1 MNPRLRQ
8 LVPDMSH
15 FWKEILTI
23 CLATDTD
30 NSVFANQTLMGA
42 ISGNK
47 ARASLLENTVN
58 ALSVAPIYTPAR
70 LTPIMAAAN
79 KYYQI
84 YKQNPDKVD
93 STLAQGVITPRV
105 SHS

>member
-1 MNPRLRQ
+1 MQ
-8 LVPDMSH
+8 ELVPSMSH
-15 FWKEILTI
+15 FWRDLLTV
-23 CLATDTD
+23 CLGTDTG
-30 NSVFANQTLMGA
+30 NTLFANQTLMGA
-42 ISGNK
+42 ISRNR
-47 ARASLLENTVN
+47 ARALLLENTVN

-84 YKQNPDKVD
+84 YKQNPDRVN
-93 STLAQGVITPRV
+93 SILAHGVTALRV

>member
-30 NSVFANQTLMGA
+30 NSVAGNQALMSSIGRD
-42 ISGNK
+42 K
-47 ARASLLENTVN
+47 ARVSLLAAVAF
-58 ALSVAPIYTPAR
+58 ALSITPIYTPAR

-84 YKQNPDKVD
+84 YKQNPDRVN
-93 STLAQGVITPRV
+93 SILAHGVTAPRV